1 MYTLDELC
9 CGECGNIHA
18 GGEEGVCVWGGGG
31 GEEGVGGVGGGGTLL
46 D

>member
-18 GGEEGVCVWGGGG
+18 GGEEGVCVCGGGG
-31 GEEGVGGVGGGGTLL
+31 GLRGCGRCGGGHTA
-46 D
+46 